1 MVERPVAL
9 VTGASRGIGRACALE
24 LARRGFHVV
33 AAWVSS
39 EEGAQATLAEIR
51 AAGGQGEA
59 VKLDVGDTRACAAE
73 VERIVAAHGRLDV
86 LVNNAA
92 VSLDA
97 LVVRL
102 KDEDWDRQLAVNLTG
117 PMALCRAAARPMMKQ
132 RAGSI
137 VNLVSV
143 VGESGNAG
151 QSAYAAAK
159 AGLIGFTKSLA
170 RELASRHVR
179 VNAVSPGFIETD
191 MTGRLSDEQRQK
203 ILSQVPL
210 ARLGRSEE
218 VARAVA
224 FLATDDGAYVTGEVL
239 RVNGGL
245 LT

>member
-1 MVERPVAL
+1 MDRPVAL
-9 VTGASRGIGRACALE
+9 VTGASRGIGRACAVA
-24 LARRGFHVV
+24 LARRGHHVV
-33 AAWVSS
+33 ATWVSS
-39 EEGAQATLAEIR
+39 EEGARTTLQAIE

-59 VKLDVGDTRACAAE
+59 VRLDVGDTRACAAE
-73 VERIVAAHGRLDV
+73 VERIVAAYGRLDV

-92 VSLDA
+92 VSVDA

-151 QSAYAAAK
+151 QSAYSAAK
-159 AGLIGFTKSLA
+159 AGLVGFTKSLA
-170 RELASRHVR
+170 RELASRNVR

-191 MTGRLSDEQRQK
+191 MTGRLSDEQRAR
-203 ILSQVPL
+203 ILAQVPL
-210 ARLGRSEE
+210 GRLGRPEE

>member
-1 MVERPVAL
+1 MDRPVAL
-9 VTGASRGIGRACALE
+9 VTGASRGIGRACAVA
-24 LARRGFHVV
+24 LARRGHHVV

-39 EEGAQATLAEIR
+39 EEGARTTLQAIE
-51 AAGGQGEA
+51 AAGGQGET
-59 VKLDVGDTRACAAE
+59 VRLDVGDTRACAAE

-92 VSLDA
+92 VSVDA

-159 AGLIGFTKSLA
+159 AGLVGFTKSLA
-170 RELASRHVR
+170 RELASRNVR

-191 MTGRLSDEQRQK
+191 MTGRLSDEQRAK
-203 ILSQVPL
+203 ILAQVPL
-210 ARLGRSEE
+210 GRLGRPEE